1 MLCSNFDINKKLP
14 MLKLIAEDFIQVD
27 KIDLVLPLYQQ
38 LVEETK
44 REAGCIAYDLYH
56 DLCNTGHFV
65 FIEEWVDRAALDA
78 HVQSSHFQDLVPQI
92 DQHRRQDGIFTHMQ
106 HYDELFKK

>member
-38 LVEETK
+38 LVEQ
-44 REAGCIAYDLYH
+44 G
-56 DLCNTGHFV
+56 FV
-65 FIEEWVDRAALDA
+65 AQSQPALIRAM
-78 HVQSSHFQDLVPQI
+78 QD
-92 DQHRRQDGIFTHMQ
+92 
-106 HYDELFKK
+106 